1 MTPFEHLQQRAK
13 NLDLYGLLAHCDE
26 LADSA
31 WVEQLLTWEETEQA
45 KRSLERRLGSAHT
58 VPFLITKILEYSV
71 FLHYL
76 SALIFC
82 VPSSLLTRF
91 KDGHSFGKK

>member
-45 KRSLERRLGSAHT
+45 KRSLERRLGSAH
-58 VPFLITKILEYSV
+58 IG
-71 FLHYL
+71 
-76 SALIFC
+76 
-82 VPSSLLTRF
+82 RF
-91 KDGHSFGKK
+91 KPMDDFDWNWPE